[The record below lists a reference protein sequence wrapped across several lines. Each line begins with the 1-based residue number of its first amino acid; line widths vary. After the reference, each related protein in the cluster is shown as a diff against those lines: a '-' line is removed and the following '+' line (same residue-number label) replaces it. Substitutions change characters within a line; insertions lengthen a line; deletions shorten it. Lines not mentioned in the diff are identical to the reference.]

1 MKISHKTKE
10 DIMLIRFIINNV
22 LSFGQTK
29 EFNMLPLPRLRT
41 LKNHII
47 NSNDIELLKIASI
60 YGANG
65 AGKSNLIK
73 SLGILQQIIIEEEIP
88 ADFSLKQFKF
98 REDEK
103 NLPQEFVIEFFSNNT
118 LFIYGIKILDGSVIY
133 EELNKSGV
141 KSQKDEIIYS
151 RKTNT
156 KGETILQFSDMF
168 EQDEKSQ
175 VLKNVLLEDFIKPDK
190 SIFKLLANRENKYLD
205 EIKIAYEWFINK
217 LQIIRPITRPMGL
230 AHKLEIDSEFKKY
243 ADNIMCSF
251 DLGIKSLKTEKIELE
266 DFFGTEKKIEME
278 RVVRDIEKSPNKIV
292 LLRNRQGEEVLFTK
306 EHENYYVKYIRLEHV
321 SENNS
326 YLFDINEE
334 SDGTI
339 RLLDFIPAFHDITK
353 RDKVYFID
361 EIERSIHPLLIRE
374 LIRKY
379 SMDTDS
385 KGQLVFT
392 THETNLL
399 DQEIFR
405 SDEIWFAE
413 KDSHGSTD
421 LYTLSDFKEHKT
433 IDIRKGY
440 LSGRY
445 GSIPFLGNLR
455 DLNWNGDDTQE

>member
-1 MKISHKTKE
+1 
-10 DIMLIRFIINNV
+10 MLVRFIINNV
-22 LSFGQTK
+22 LSFGRTK
-29 EFNMLPLPRLRT
+29 EFNMLPFPRLRT

-47 NSNDIELLKIASI
+47 KSNEIELLKIASI

-73 SLGILQQIIIEEEIP
+73 CLDILQEIILNEEIP
-88 ADFSLKQFKF
+88 ADLSLKQFKF
-98 REDEK
+98 HHNAKE
-103 NLPQEFVIEFFSNNT
+103 LPQEFIIEFINNDT
-118 LFIYGIKILDGSVIY
+118 LYIYGIKILNGIVVH

-141 KSQKDEIIYS
+141 KLQEDEIIFS
-151 RKTNT
+151 RKTNSNG
-156 KGETILQFSDMF
+156 KTILQFSKMF

-190 SIFKLLANRENKYLD
+190 SIFKLLANRENKYLA
-205 EIKIAYEWFINK
+205 ETKFAYEWFKNK
-217 LQIIRPITRPMGL
+217 LQIISPLTRPMGL
-230 AHKLEIDSEFKKY
+230 AHKLEIDNEFKKY

-251 DLGIKSLKTEKIELE
+251 DLGIQSLKTEKTKLE
-266 DFFGTEKKIEME
+266 DFFGSDKKIDVEK
-278 RVVRDIEKSPNKIV
+278 VIKDIEKSPNKI
-292 LLRNRQGEEVLFTK
+292 LFLRSKQGEEVLFTK
-306 EHENYYVKYIRLEHV
+306 EKDNYYVKYIRLEHV
-321 SENNS
+321 SENKS
-326 YLFDINEE
+326 YMFDIDEE

-353 RDKVYFID
+353 WDKVYFID

-379 SMDTDS
+379 SMDTNS
-385 KGQLVFT
+385 NGQLIFT

-413 KDSHGSTD
+413 KNKHGATD

-445 GSIPFLGNLR
+445 GSIPFLGNLE
-455 DLNWNGDDTQE
+455 DLNWNIYDTEE